1 MGIAVISGTPSSD
14 AYAVNSSAIAA
25 NTGSW

>member
-1 MGIAVISGTPSSD
+1 MGIAVTSGTPSSV

-25 NTGSW
+25 NTDSR